1 MEGPKAKAA
10 LVSGFV
16 ALTKEGRAYVG
27 SWSECVIYHGGEA
40 LTSGF

>member
-1 MEGPKAKAA
+1 MEGPKTKTVLAVG
-10 LVSGFV
+10 LV

-27 SWSECVIYHGGEA
+27 SWFEYVIYHGGEA